1 MSSLHC
7 SQMSLVSSVREHE
20 CNFCKKAFKT
30 KVQLGIH
37 QARHTGTQ
45 RVKDSFQFDPDP
57 GLGSVISQK
66 LIRIQLMNVSLSFAG
81 LFDQK

>member
-20 CNFCKKAFKT
+20 CSFCKKAFKT

-45 RVKDSFQFDPDP
+45 RAKDPFHFDPDP
-57 GLGSVISQK
+57 GLGSVISHK
-66 LIRIQLMNVSLSFAG
+66 LIRIRALDPSFHTS
-81 LFDQK
+81 